1 VVMKLRRQLPMKF
14 YNGILA
20 ADKLYSGLRSL
31 FKTLETL
38 RLFAEPVSA

>member
-20 ADKLYSGLRSL
+20 ADKLYSGLL
-31 FKTLETL
+31 TKKGDLNKIIL
-38 RLFAEPVSA
+38 